1 MGGVR
6 VNIILTVILIFFI
19 WQGIRYHQSLL
30 RKLCEQSLFQLK
42 QLHITLLYESL
53 CPDSRNF
60 MHQLGP
66 VHEELQQYMDI
77 QLVPFGKSRSEQGG
91 AIFHCQ
97 HGPAECEGNRVQSC
111 VISSTANQSA
121 QVKFVVCQMFA
132 LDSSRADQCASEA
145 GLLTD
150 VDHCADSETGTKLQ
164 LQAELVT
171 KSYQPSFIPTIVYNG
186 VFNQQL
192 QDHSL
197 RDFRGTVCHLL
208 RQQNLLPS
216 GSPVCQ

>member
-1 MGGVR
+1 MLKFPTALSMSFLLGVM
-6 VNIILTVILIFFI
+6 LTVSC
-19 WQGIRYHQSLL
+19 WAEREEKPREKRQAD
-30 RKLCEQSLFQLK
+30 K
-42 QLHITLLYESL
+42 LHITLLYESL